1 MFNSRTE
8 RLLNMLPWLVAN
20 PGKSLQ
26 DVAEKFE
33 TTKKQ
38 ILDDLTLLT
47 LTGPGEFGGDLVD
60 IFYDQDLISVRD
72 SQGLNQPVKLSR
84 DEAILISMV
93 LIDILPQIPTQLN
106 VAASQLINNLSA
118 SNIIEIF
125 DPSGKNNSSVLDL
138 IYSAIENKKTI
149 EFTYLSEDGIAPRI
163 RRVSPWRVHID
174 EQRGYVIGYCHDA
187 LKMRSYLI
195 SKIPIVEYGNLRY
208 ESPISEASNSSDSLI
223 KIQAR
228 AKVDLIPVLE
238 LFPAFELLASEG
250 EIHQVTFGVYSLD
263 FLKRFATEHREFIR
277 IVEPEGFDSMI
288 FNTIQKFIL

>member
-20 PGKSLQ
+20 PGTSLQ

-38 ILDDLTLLT
+38 ILDDVTLLT

-72 SQGLNQPVKLSR
+72 SQGLNHPVKLSR
-84 DEAILISMV
+84 DEAVLVAMV
-93 LIDILPQIPTQLN
+93 LIEILPQIPTQLS
-106 VAASQLINNLSA
+106 VAASQLINSLSA
-118 SNIIEIF
+118 THIIEVF
-125 DPSGKNNSSVLDL
+125 DPSGKNESGVLDF

-174 EQRGYVIGYCHDA
+174 KQKSYVIGYCHDA
-187 LKMRSYLI
+187 LGIRSYLI
-195 SKIPIVEYGNLRY
+195 SKIPIVEYGYLRY
-208 ESPISEASNSSDSLI
+208 ESPISEALNSSDSLI
-223 KIQAR
+223 KIK
-228 AKVDLIPVLE
+228 AKTKVNLIPVLE
-238 LFPAFELLASEG
+238 LFPDFELLSSEG
-250 EIHQVTFGVYSLD
+250 EIYQVTFSVYGLD
-263 FLKRFATEHREFIR
+263 FLKGFAIEHREFIR
-277 IVEPEGFDSMI
+277 IVEPEGFDIMI
-288 FNTIQKFIL
+288 FNTIQNFIS